1 MTGTDTKSSLGF
13 RLLVLLGVRSTV
25 ATPVAATASLH
36 ARKELVKKKK
46 KKHKSSVHVG
56 LECWHSVFFLYIS
69 YNSTQVALN
78 VGFIHYYILF
88 YLIAVCCYCLLS
100 LDCNLLKGITSLP
113 LTTKRTVHA
122 LLHQSFPHSKA
133 K

>member
-46 KKHKSSVHVG
+46 K
-56 LECWHSVFFLYIS
+56 
-69 YNSTQVALN
+69 TQEF
-78 VGFIHYYILF
+78 G
-88 YLIAVCCYCLLS
+88 
-100 LDCNLLKGITSLP
+100 TR
-113 LTTKRTVHA
+113 RT
-122 LLHQSFPHSKA
+122 
-133 K
+133 